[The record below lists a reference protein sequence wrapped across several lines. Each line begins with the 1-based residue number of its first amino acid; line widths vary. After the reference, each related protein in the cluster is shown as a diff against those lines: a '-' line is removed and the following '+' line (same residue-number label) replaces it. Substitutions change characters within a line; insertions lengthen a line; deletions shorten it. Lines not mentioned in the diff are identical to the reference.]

1 MFHIIPPVN
10 EVTKHLQ
17 SPLTCHT
24 NHAEF
29 NDCSI
34 TEYDGNDIV
43 HEDAVN
49 LHGKKLKYV

>member
-29 NDCSI
+29 NDCNI
-34 TEYDGNDIV
+34 AEYDGNDIV

-49 LHGKKLKYV
+49 LHGKKLKYA